1 MFPSILS
8 PFKHSRLLSSV
19 FRRSDPMAEFYG
31 AAVSEWGAVC
41 SGVADPAGQLIGHYG
56 KSMANS

>member
-1 MFPSILS
+1 
-8 PFKHSRLLSSV
+8 
-19 FRRSDPMAEFYG
+19 MAEFYG